1 VVEVTIFLFGGILI
15 WGLWKAIECFAWD
28 LIGHTGRS
36 RKDSGA
42 GGGLNCVDLALEVLE
57 KKNFSMCPRDCSCDI
72 LVKNVAALCSCLKN
86 LSEAKGKRFKLI
98 ALTKEISK
106 QAGLDSICGSLL

>member
-1 VVEVTIFLFGGILI
+1 M
-15 WGLWKAIECFAWD
+15 ECFKWD
-28 LIGHTGRS
+28 LMVQSGRNMKDIGAES
-36 RKDSGA
+36 DLNC
-42 GGGLNCVDLALEVLE
+42 GGLLAQKVSE
-57 KKNFSMCPRDCSCDI
+57 KNFSMWPRDCSCDI

-86 LSEAKGKRFKLI
+86 LSEAKGKRLKLI